1 MFISS
6 LCIIIISVPSVV
18 LQYFLC
24 RRLCSNLLC
33 HIEGFNSFFNGRT
46 TTYFLVALSIVRYT
60 TTASSSISANLQQKL
75 EQHTLV
81 LVLVCLVISAV

>member
-1 MFISS
+1 
-6 LCIIIISVPSVV
+6 
-18 LQYFLC
+18 
-24 RRLCSNLLC
+24 
-33 HIEGFNSFFNGRT
+33 FNSFFNGRT